1 MSEASAGGI
10 SRAEMERRLVERS
23 LQEESF
29 KQRLLDDPK
38 GAIEQELGTRV
49 TEGFEVRVVEETQD
63 TIYLVLP
70 SASPLVG
77 EDGEISD
84 EALES
89 VAGGLGYFDI
99 ERNL

>member
-29 KQRLLDDPK
+29 RQRLLDDPK
-38 GAIEQELGTRV
+38 GTIEQELGTRV

>member
-29 KQRLLDDPK
+29 RQRLLDDPK
-38 GAIEQELGTRV
+38 GTIEQELGTRV

-70 SASPLVG
+70 STSPLVG